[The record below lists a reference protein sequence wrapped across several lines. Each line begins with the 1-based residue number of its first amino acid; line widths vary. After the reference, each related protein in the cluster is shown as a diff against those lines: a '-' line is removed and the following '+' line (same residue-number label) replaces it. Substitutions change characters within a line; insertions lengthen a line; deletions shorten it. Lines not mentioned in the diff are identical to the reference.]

1 LVPYQLAGTGFHSVR
16 YQWARTEEF
25 AMSLFKKKD
34 DHAGSGIDKPEPKG
48 IVKKVVETVKSA
60 AAPKP
65 PPKSPAT
72 P

>member
-1 LVPYQLAGTGFHSVR
+1 VR
-16 YQWARTEEF
+16 YQGARKKEL

-34 DHAGSGIDKPEPKG
+34 DHAGSGIDKPDPKG
-48 IVKKVVETVKSA
+48 IVEKVVETVKSV